1 MTTSGHSSQQ
11 QLTLC
16 AGGSRAKTSAM
27 PESALGS
34 KELVADYGANTSE
47 SFARF
52 DRDSSSWRTSQR
64 CLFGGWIEFSGTWPP
79 AGTMRNGE
87 CYRPANWERHT
98 HESGCFALPTATKSD
113 AGCGE
118 IMCETRPDSITGK
131 PRKINAN
138 GETWSCGLGRIFR
151 IATGLPIH
159 PSFSEWLMGFPTG
172 WSELERAET
181 QLCHKSPSGSDDV

>member
-1 MTTSGHSSQQ
+1 MTTSEHLSPH
-11 QLTLC
+11 QLTSC
-16 AGGSRAKTSAM
+16 AEDSPAKTLALQES
-27 PESALGS
+27 ESALTAS
-34 KELVADYGANTSE
+34 EADYGLSICG
-47 SFARF
+47 SFAKY
-52 DRDSSSWRTSQR
+52 DLDSSSWRTSQLS
-64 CLFGGWIEFSGTWPP
+64 LFGGSIEFSAAWPS

-87 CYRPANWERHT
+87 CYRPAKWEHHT

-159 PSFSEWLMGFPTG
+159 PNFSEWLMGFPTG
-172 WSELERAET
+172 WSELEVAET
-181 QLCHKSPSGSDDV
+181 L